1 MMNLQNGVGQRPLAG
16 ARCLGLMVALAGS
29 WAGALALSAEAQEIE
44 VLESPGILAEDVSS
58 GAAIAADSPTAL
70 IETVSESASAA
81 VNSPVILVED
91 IHRTESAAAN
101 PPATTV
107 EEWQAQ
113 IAQSRV
119 TITNVR
125 VEETAAGLQVV
136 LETAGGDLT
145 APATQTVGEA
155 LTAEI
160 PNAVLDLPDGEAF
173 EQFGPTEGIALV
185 SVTELPG
192 DLVQI
197 SITGTEAVPQ
207 AQISAEAGSLVLS
220 VVPGVATATD
230 ADDDAIQVVVT
241 GEEASSDY
249 FVPNAP
255 STLRTGVDIR
265 DTPSS
270 IQVIPQ
276 QVIEDQNATNVRD
289 IVRNASGVNFE
300 SAFGSR
306 SEQFILR
313 GFRAERFRNGFRESG
328 FASRTQTELANI
340 EQIEV
345 LKGPA
350 SILFGRAEPS
360 GIINFVTKQ
369 PLREPFYELAFTMGS
384 FDFTRP
390 TLDFTGPLTAD
401 GSLAYRLNAAYES
414 ADSFRD
420 GFESERFFVAPVLSW
435 QIGHNT
441 ELTLEYSYL
450 NDTRP
455 NDDGAV
461 LLGEDEDGDLIFSP
475 SNVFIGD
482 PSLRADYDEHRTE
495 LYLDHRFNNNLS
507 SRSSI
512 RYSNSREGAG
522 NAPSAVS
529 GPSEDGRN
537 FPILETQGFQE
548 LETFTIQNDLIGTFN
563 TGSVEHTVLFG
574 LEYAKESRTDTR
586 VEERDVG
593 LFDVFNPE
601 AFVAPP
607 VAIVPFESARFF
619 SSANE
624 SFGIYLQNQI
634 AFSENLQLVVGGR
647 FDTFNEE
654 SNRAGEVSETEADAF
669 SPRVGVIYRPI
680 EPITLYASYTRS
692 FTPNGGTNVD
702 GETFDPER
710 GTAFE
715 VGVKTEI
722 IPDRL
727 FSTLALYDTTLT
739 NVRTADPDNPVFSV
753 ITGEQRI
760 RGIELDVQGEILP
773 GWDIFSGYAY
783 TDAEVTEDNRIP
795 VGNRLTSVP
804 EHNFN
809 LWTKYTIQ
817 EGDYAGLGFGAGL
830 FYVGERAGDRDNSFF
845 VDGYARVDAAISYER
860 DNYRFGL
867 NFQNLFDTEYIE
879 AATDDLS
886 IFFGAPF
893 TVLGTVSVEF

>member
-1 MMNLQNGVGQRPLAG
+1 MNLQNGVGQRPFAK
-16 ARCLGLMVALAGS
+16 ARCLGLMVALSGS
-29 WAGALALSAEAQEIE
+29 WAWALVLSAEAQEIE

-58 GAAIAADSPTAL
+58 GEAIAAESPTAQT
-70 IETVSESASAA
+70 ETVSESESAA
-81 VNSPVILVED
+81 VDSPVILVKD

-107 EEWQAQ
+107 EEWQVQ
-113 IAQSRV
+113 IAQSLV
-119 TITNVR
+119 QIADVQ
-125 VEETAAGLQVV
+125 VETTETGLQVV
-136 LETAGGDLT
+136 LETTNGTLTTPTPTVAGNVLT
-145 APATQTVGEA
+145 AN
-155 LTAEI
+155 I
-160 PNAVLDLPDGEAF
+160 PNAVLSLP
-173 EQFGPTEGIALV
+173 EGDTFQQANPSVGIDRV
-185 SVTELPG
+185 SVVALPG
-192 DLVQI
+192 DQVQVKI
-197 SITGTEAVPQ
+197 VGT
-207 AQISAEAGSLVLS
+207 
-220 VVPGVATATD
+220 VVPPTAEVTASASGLTFAVTPGMAETVQED
-230 ADDDAIQVVVT
+230 AGIEITVT
-241 GEEASSDY
+241 AEQPDSEY
-249 FVPNAP
+249 FVPTAP
-255 STLRTGVDIR
+255 STLKTGVDIR

-270 IQVIPQ
+270 IQVIPR
-276 QVIEDQNATNVRD
+276 QVIEDQSANNVRD

-300 SAFGSR
+300 FSGGNR
-306 SEQFILR
+306 NETFILR
-313 GFRAERFRNGFRESG
+313 GFRAERFRNGFRDSG

-340 EQIEV
+340 EQVEV

-360 GIINFVTKQ
+360 GIINFVTKK
-369 PLREPFYELAFTMGS
+369 PLREPFYELNFTAGS
-384 FDFTRP
+384 FDFYRP
-390 TLDFTGPLTAD
+390 TVDLSGPITTD
-401 GSLAYRLNAAYES
+401 RSLAYRLNAAYES
-414 ADSFRD
+414 AGSFRD
-420 GFESERFFVAPVLSW
+420 GVESERVFVAPTLSW
-435 QIGHNT
+435 QIGDNT

-450 NDTRP
+450 HDTRS

-482 PSLRADYDEHRTE
+482 PSLRPDYDEHRAE

-512 RYSNSREGAG
+512 RYTDSREGAG

-669 SPRVGVIYRPI
+669 SPRVGIVYRPV
-680 EPITLYASYTRS
+680 EPVSLYASYTRS
-692 FTPNGGTNVD
+692 FTPNSGTNVD

-715 VGVKTEI
+715 VGVKTDI
-722 IPDRL
+722 VKDRL
-727 FSTLALYDTTLT
+727 FSTLAFYDTTLT
-739 NVRTADPDNPVFSV
+739 NVITADPENDGFSI
-753 ITGEQRI
+753 ITGEQRS
-760 RGIELDVQGEILP
+760 RGIELDIQGEILP
-773 GWDIFSGYAY
+773 GWKIFAGYAY
-783 TDAEVTEDNRIP
+783 IDAEVTEDNNIP
-795 VGNRLTSVP
+795 VGNRFVGVP
-804 EHNFN
+804 ENNFN
-809 LWTKYTIQ
+809 LWTTYTLQ
-817 EGDYAGLGFGAGL
+817 RGSLAGLGFGAGI
-830 FYVGERAGDRDNSFF
+830 FFVGERAGDRENSFF
-845 VDGYARVDAAISYER
+845 VDSYTRVDAGIYYKK
-860 DNYRFGL
+860 DNLRAAL
-867 NFQNLFDTEYIE
+867 NFTNVFDTEYIE
-879 AATDDLS
+879 AATDNLS

-893 TVLGTVSVEF
+893 SVRGSISVTF